1 MKTNCKTQHSFLLTR
16 QHRIVL
22 FPMSDNQK
30 PCFFNGA
37 FVPLSE
43 ANINIQTNALHYGTS
58 CFGGLRAY
66 WNAEKNNLYAFRLKD
81 HYQRLTNSSRILQLK
96 MPHSV
101 DELINITVELLQ
113 KGKWQQNVYLRPILY
128 KAELDIPPRFHNGKD
143 TFSVYAI
150 GMEDYLDTQNGL
162 KTCVSSWMRIH
173 DNIIPTRAKASG
185 GYANSALAKSE
196 AVQNNFDE
204 AICLNKDGYVSEGSA
219 ENIFLVRNNQLITPD
234 LSSDILEGITRQ
246 SIIEI
251 AKENNIEVVERKVA
265 RTELYVADE
274 VFFTGTGV
282 QVAWVKSIDH
292 RLIGGGSIGK
302 ISSLLQ
308 NKFFEIV
315 KGQNEKYS
323 HWLTPIYEHDSR
335 EHRSH

>member
-1 MKTNCKTQHSFLLTR
+1 
-16 QHRIVL
+16 
-22 FPMSDNQK
+22 MSDNQK

-37 FVPLSE
+37 FVPLAE

-81 HYQRLTNSSRILQLK
+81 HYQRLTNSSRILQMK
-96 MPHSV
+96 MPYSIE
-101 DELINITVELLQ
+101 ELINITVELLQ

-128 KAELDIPPRFHNGKD
+128 KAELDIPPRFHSGKD
-143 TFSVYAI
+143 AFSVYAI

-162 KTCVSSWMRIH
+162 TTCVSSWMRIH
-173 DNIIPTRAKASG
+173 DNIIPTRSKAGG
-185 GYANSALAKSE
+185 GYTNSSLAKSE

-246 SIIEI
+246 SVIEI
-251 AKENNIEVVERKVA
+251 ARENGIEVVERKVA

-282 QVAWVKSIDH
+282 QVAWIKSIDH
-292 RLIGGGSIGK
+292 RLVGDGKIGK

-308 NKFFEIV
+308 KKFFEIV
-315 KGQNEKYS
+315 KGQNEKYL
-323 HWLTPIYEHDSR
+323 HWLTPVY
-335 EHRSH
+335 